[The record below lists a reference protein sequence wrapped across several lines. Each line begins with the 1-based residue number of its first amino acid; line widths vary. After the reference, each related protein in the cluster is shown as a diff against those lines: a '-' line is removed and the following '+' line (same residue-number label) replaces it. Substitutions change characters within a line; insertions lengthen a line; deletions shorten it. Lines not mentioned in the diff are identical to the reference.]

1 MKSFEKPYLI
11 IDSLNLFTRHFIAN
25 PTISLNGEHIGGI
38 VGFLKA
44 IQLLSERFT
53 PAGLYV
59 IWEGG
64 GSPRRRAIQSSYKN
78 SRRPQKLNR
87 FYSDEEMP
95 DTVENRNWQIA
106 SLIKLLNLTGIN
118 QLYVSDCEAD
128 DIIGWLCLDKLK
140 SKNKIIISS
149 DKDLYQLIDENTL
162 QWSPGQKK
170 IIDSEGVKEKFGIYP
185 ENFCLVRSF
194 VGDVSD
200 NLSGI
205 KGAGFKSIVKRF
217 PEINERVFLLEDLI
231 RIAVEKSKTSKLKIY
246 SEIAANPEIPRKN
259 WKLMNLDY
267 RNLSHFQINKI
278 ASVLESKSN
287 KRNKLNFIRE
297 QSKIGIN
304 NFNVERF
311 FMSTRNLN
319 ND

>member
-1 MKSFEKPYLI
+1 MKSFEKPLLI

-25 PTISLNGEHIGGI
+25 PTISSNGDHVGGI
-38 VGFLKA
+38 VGYLKA
-44 IQLLSERFT
+44 NQLLSERFS
-53 PAGLYV
+53 PSNVYV

-64 GSPRRRAIQSSYKN
+64 GSPRRRAIQASYKN

-87 FYSDEEMP
+87 FYSDEEIP

-106 SLIKLLNLTGIN
+106 SLIKLLNFAGIN

-128 DIIGWLCLDKLK
+128 DIIGFLCLDKFK
-140 SKNKIIISS
+140 PKNKIIISS
-149 DKDLYQLIDENTL
+149 DKDLYQLIDETTL

-170 IIDSEGVKEKFGIYP
+170 IIKAEDVKEKFGVYP

-205 KGAGFKSIVKRF
+205 KGAGFKSVVKRF

-231 RIAVEKSKTSKLKIY
+231 STAVEKSKTSKLKIY
-246 SEIAANPEIPRKN
+246 SEIASNPEIPRRN
-259 WKLMNLDY
+259 WKLMNLGY
-267 RNLSHFQINKI
+267 RNLSSFQINKVS
-278 ASVLESKSN
+278 SVLESKN
-287 KRNKLNFIRE
+287 DKRNKLNFIRE
-297 QSKIGIN
+297 QSKVGIN

-319 ND
+319 